1 MPGDARP
8 TGTSLR
14 LAGGE
19 DCDPDRNRHGRG
31 NRDPDRSGRGRET
44 LLESAG
50 LLTSNAF
57 LRVLPAPVL
66 AQLEGRCVRKRLAD
80 GQCLFSRGDAPDG
93 LYGLVRGQIRV
104 VGRGPDGRELLLI
117 LLDPGQWFGE
127 ISLFDGLPRTHDA
140 YARGET
146 ELLVLPR
153 RDFRDILDASPALYR
168 PFLELLCHRLRMAFA
183 MIEDA
188 TLLDLGA
195 RLARRLLGL
204 LDDHGEEAEDG
215 MRIALHLPQEDLA
228 RMIGATREAVG
239 RHLKAWE
246 REGVIRLEY
255 GRIVVRERAMLD
267 ELARSSGAG

>member
-1 MPGDARP
+1 M
-8 TGTSLR
+8 
-14 LAGGE
+14 
-19 DCDPDRNRHGRG
+19 
-31 NRDPDRSGRGRET
+31 
-44 LLESAG
+44 
-50 LLTSNAF
+50 
-57 LRVLPAPVL
+57 L

-80 GQCLFSRGDAPDG
+80 GQRLFSRGDAPDG

-104 VGRGPDGRELLLI
+104 VGRGPEGRELLLI

-140 YARGET
+140 FARGET

-153 RDFRDILDASPALYR
+153 RDFRAILDASPELYR
-168 PFLELLCHRLRMAFA
+168 PFLELLCHRLRMAFS

-195 RLARRLLGL
+195 RLARRLLGI
-204 LDDHGEEAEDG
+204 LDDHGEAAEDG

-255 GRIVVRERAMLD
+255 GRIVVLDRAALD
-267 ELARSSGAG
+267 ARAGAGQPTFA